1 MAASVPDA
9 AVEGGAALAAAAAT
23 HAIAVATAFVRRTT
37 GC

>member
-1 MAASVPDA
+1 MAANVPDA
-9 AVEGGAALAAAAAT
+9 AVEGGAALAAAAT